1 MKILVILVIGIAIC
15 IITQNDLNVF
25 AQSIETLIVL
35 REYDEFTGVNN
46 YGIYY
51 SISDLIFKVVGDRT
65 SNIYN
70 ELQYHHQKEN
80 IFYKIYNDNNMKI
93 HFRQSGGLTGGPDE
107 VTLNVDKLN
116 SSEKEKLNKLIR
128 DTNLINKKS
137 NISNPTPDSFQYDIT
152 ISTNEKTNTFS
163 IAENN
168 IEEND
173 ENLQQLID
181 FLVSK
186 LEQ

>member
-1 MKILVILVIGIAIC
+1 MKILVILVIGIAIW
-15 IITQNDLNVF
+15 ITTINNLNLF
-25 AQSIETLIVL
+25 AQPTETLL
-35 REYDEFTGVNN
+35 GDNEFTGVNN
-46 YGIYY
+46 YGIY
-51 SISDLIFKVVGDRT
+51 SISDLIFKVIGDRT

-93 HFRQSGGLTGGPDE
+93 HFRQSGGLTGGSDE
-107 VTLNVDKLN
+107 VTLNFDELN
-116 SSEKEKLNKLIR
+116 SSEKEKLNKLIK
-128 DTNLINKKS
+128 DTNIINKKS

-173 ENLQQLID
+173 ENLQKLID